1 MPLPP
6 LQGAPQDSPA
16 SPSAIARIVYRGPGQ
31 ARLPLHLS
39 LPSGCEGMARQGA
52 LPLVGKIRTSLR
64 RCGSASRR
72 AARTSFN
79 ARAHLRSSSFR
90 FAHCRKRNL
99 LRRAALSGTPSAG
112 RPYRPHPSAR
122 SGRRLVVAAGRGTAR
137 GPGAWEE
144 RSSPAR
150 GRRILLHHQTPLDD
164 APRLSRTIGLY
175 S

>member
-72 AARTSFN
+72 AARTSSN

-99 LRRAALSGTPSAG
+99 LRRAALSGHRLRAGLNGRTPQPA
-112 RPYRPHPSAR
+112 

-137 GPGAWEE
+137 GPGAWEA